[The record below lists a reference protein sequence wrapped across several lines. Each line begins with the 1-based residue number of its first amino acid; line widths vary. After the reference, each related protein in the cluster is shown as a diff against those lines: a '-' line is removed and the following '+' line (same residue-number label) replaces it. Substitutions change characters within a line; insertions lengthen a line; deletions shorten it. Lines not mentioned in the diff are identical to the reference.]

1 MKTTLLVLSYV
12 AKAAALI
19 GTFHTIPGISPQAA
33 IIVFFVAS
41 LVKDTANR
49 IDDFL
54 TANFL
59 RPNSQSGFTRPG
71 ALLVLALAGAIALSV
86 LGLTGCAAT
95 STSSTATPSG
105 NAASTTT
112 TSSSELSQVGT
123 DLLDAGYWA
132 ANLLQTKN
140 DGGTTLATQ
149 IGDLATSVLTATDN
163 SGDTQAAALV
173 TALVNKAS
181 AAVVTAQGLGAT
193 PTQQQ
198 AAVNAVLS
206 PASVQQTAQSVVA
219 TTPAT
224 TTTTTSSN

>member
-12 AKAAALI
+12 AKAAALV
-19 GTFHTIPGISPQAA
+19 GTFHTIPGVSPQAA
-33 IIVFFVAS
+33 IIVFFAAS

-59 RPNSQSGFTRPG
+59 PADSKSGFSRPG
-71 ALLVLALAGAIALSV
+71 ALLALTLAGVTALAV

-95 STSSTATPSG
+95 SSGSTGATSSGST
-105 NAASTTT
+105 ASTSG
-112 TSSSELSQVGT
+112 TSTLDQVGT

-140 DGGTTLATQ
+140 DGGATLATQ
-149 IGDLATSVLTATDN
+149 LGDLATSVLTATHN
-163 SGDTQAAALV
+163 SGDTQTASLV

-206 PASVQQTAQSVVA
+206 PTSVQQTAQSVVA

-224 TTTTTSSN
+224 TTTSSN